1 MVRESDLNAPIE
13 RLNLTVK
20 PYNCLKRFGLTRISD
35 VLERDEEELLAL
47 PGFGRWQYQELRNN
61 SSVWASL
68 AAKQSAARN

>member
-47 PGFGRWQYQELRNN
+47 PGFGRWQYQELRNKLI
-61 SSVWASL
+61 SL
-68 AAKQSAARN
+68 GFLSR